1 MRMRE
6 ILITIRHHGCP
17 VSDTS
22 AAHPDV
28 HIQNLSKGQ
37 LANGVAKRLLCLRGP
52 ADAITTFA
60 TDFQSH
66 PAVQRF
72 ECVGGGDE
80 RSIAYYTSE
89 IEFDSENP
97 SILNLIHNQG
107 CFQHNTVSVK
117 HGMEHWKV
125 YTEDGATV
133 HELTTKLEAFGND
146 VTLYRSMDLESLGGS
161 ESFDVAT
168 VLAELTA
175 RQQAVLE
182 AALSLGYYDSS
193 AAVTTEDVA
202 EEFDL
207 HQSTTW
213 EHLKKAENKILQTI
227 GHQLVSGKTRDESL
241 DDETARGWRSEDIDK
256 RMP

>member
-1 MRMRE
+1 MRE
-6 ILITIRHHGCP
+6 ILISIRHNGCP

-37 LANGVAKRLLCLRGP
+37 LANGVAKRLLSVRGS
-52 ADAITTFA
+52 ADAITAFA
-60 TDFQSH
+60 TDFRSH
-66 PAVQRF
+66 SAVQRF
-72 ECVGGGDE
+72 ERVGGEDE
-80 RSIAYYTSE
+80 TSLAYYTSE
-89 IEFDSENP
+89 IEFDPENP
-97 SILNLIHNQG
+97 SILSLVHNHG

-133 HELTTKLEAFGND
+133 HELIDKLEALGND
-146 VTLYRSMDLESLGGS
+146 VTLYRSMDMDSLGES
-161 ESFDVAT
+161 DSFDVAT

-182 AALSLGYYDSS
+182 TALSMGYYDTS

-207 HQSTTW
+207 HQSTVW
-213 EHLKKAENKILQTI
+213 EHLKKAENKILQTV
-227 GHQLVSGKTRDESL
+227 GHQLVSDKTHDLSP
-241 DDETARGWRSEDIDK
+241 DTETVRG
-256 RMP
+256 